1 MTAATAAPSKVRA
14 TLDRLRVLQ
23 AARAAG
29 HPVSITTDPAWLV
42 NQAINR
48 RAGWVEDP
56 HTRGSSP
63 PIPCGH
69 RSTRRSPLYRKA
81 RGDWQRHLR
90 LIAQEVNTPRLVVHP
105 ARLGEHRWLV
115 ARLPH
120 RFTEDCA

>member
-1 MTAATAAPSKVRA
+1 MTTTTTSPVRN
-14 TLDRLRVLQ
+14 TIDRLRALQ

-29 HPVSITTDPAWLV
+29 HTVTLTTDPAWLV

-56 HTRGSSP
+56 HTRGSSL

-69 RSTRRSPLYRKA
+69 GSSRRSPLYRKA

-90 LIAQEVNTPRLVVHP
+90 LLAHSINSPRLIV
-105 ARLGEHRWLV
+105 RDTELGEHRWLI
-115 ARLPH
+115 ARLPG
-120 RFTEDCA
+120 RFTIAGEEL